1 MVSLLVSTCSGQRSW
16 LQRQVEFVRSVSPP
30 VSTCLSIPAS
40 VKSGVVYQSGQS
52 TVKAAMTGR
61 VCEVG
66 QPSSFFLPQ

>member
-16 LQRQVEFVRSVSPP
+16 LQRQVEFARSVSPP

-40 VKSGVVYQSGQS
+40 VKSGVVYQCGQS

-61 VCEVG
+61 VYQRG
-66 QPSSFFLPQ
+66 HSSFLAST